1 MDEQS
6 PLGALL
12 ADVLAS
18 DVEGLKRAFAHHL
31 ELSLAKD
38 TFSATRLDFY
48 KSLALTVR
56 DRLVERWIATQEEYY
71 KHDVKRVYYLSLEFL
86 MGRAL
91 GNNVIN
97 LGFANRARQTVRDL
111 GLDFD
116 ELEQLE
122 ADAGLGNGGLGRLA
136 ACFLDSMAT
145 LQLPAYGYGI
155 RYEYGIFFQRIID
168 GEQVE
173 APDNWLRYEYPWD
186 IARPEYLYPVRFY
199 GHVNEYRDGAG
210 RMRYDWVEGQFVMAM
225 AYDTPI
231 PGYCNN
237 TVNTLRLW
245 TAKSSREFDLSC
257 FNNGDYL
264 RAVED
269 KQQSE
274 LISKVLYP
282 NDQFFVGAELRLK
295 QEYFLVSAT
304 LQDVLRRYKK
314 AHASFEP
321 FADKVALQLNDT
333 HPALAVAELM
343 RLLVDQEGLGWDEA
357 WEITVASCGYTNHTV
372 LPEALERWPVSL
384 VGNVLPRLL
393 QIIFE
398 INKRFLD
405 AVATRFPREVD
416 RLRRMSLIEE
426 GADKKVRMAHLAIVG
441 SHAVNGVAALHTH
454 LLKRDVFRDFY
465 ELYPE
470 RFQNRTNGITQRRWL
485 RKCNPGLAALIT
497 EAIGGEWL
505 INLDELK
512 TLRGF
517 VEDEQFRSRWRAV
530 KLANKQRLADVIARE
545 NGVAVDPASMFD
557 CQIKRMHEYKRQLLN
572 VLHTVALYHYL
583 IDHQDADV
591 VPRTVIFS
599 GKAAP
604 GYAVAKRII
613 KLIDSIGGVINADP
627 RTRGRLKVVFLA
639 NYSVSLAEIIVPA
652 ADLSEQISTAGM
664 EASGTGNM
672 KLALNGALTIG
683 TLDGANIEIREEVGA
698 ENLFIFGLTAD
709 EVAAK
714 RAGDYHPREVY
725 AHNPSLRRALDAI
738 AGGAFSRGAP
748 DVFAPLVAS
757 LLDRDH
763 YMLLADFADYVACQQ
778 AVARLYRQPEDWT
791 RKSILNV
798 AGMGKF
804 SSDRTIREYAT
815 EIWDAKPLPI
825 ELHNDRK

>member
-12 ADVLAS
+12 ADVLTS

-31 ELSLAKD
+31 EHSLAKD

-71 KHDVKRVYYLSLEFL
+71 RHDVKRVYYLSLEFL

-97 LGFANRARQTVRDL
+97 LGLANRARQTVRDL

-122 ADAGLGNGGLGRLA
+122 EDAGLGNGGLGRLA

-145 LQLPAYGYGI
+145 LELPGYGYGI
-155 RYEYGIFFQRIID
+155 RYEYGIFFQRIVD

-199 GHVNEYRDGAG
+199 GHVNESRDGAG
-210 RMRYDWVEGQFVMAM
+210 RMQYDWVEGQFVMAM

-269 KQQSE
+269 KRQSE
-274 LISKVLYP
+274 LISTVLYP

-314 AHASFEP
+314 AHVSFEP
-321 FADKVALQLNDT
+321 FPDKVALQLNDT

-343 RLLVDQEGLGWDEA
+343 RLLVDEEGLGWDEA

-384 VGNVLPRLL
+384 VGDVLPRLL
-393 QIIFE
+393 QVIFE

-405 AVATRFPREVD
+405 AVATRFPRDAD

-470 RFQNRTNGITQRRWL
+470 RFHNKTNGITQRRWL
-485 RKCNPGLAALIT
+485 RKCNPGLAAVIT
-497 EAIGGEWL
+497 EAIGGGWL
-505 INLDELK
+505 TNLDELK

-517 VEDEQFRSRWRAV
+517 AEDEQFRSCWRAV
-530 KLANKQRLADVIARE
+530 KLANKQRLADLIARE
-545 NGVAVDPASMFD
+545 NGVTVDPASMFD
-557 CQIKRMHEYKRQLLN
+557 CQVKRMHEYKRQLLN

-583 IDHQDADV
+583 VDHQDADV

-613 KLIDSIGGVINADP
+613 KLIHSVGDVVNSDS

-639 NYSVSLAEIIVPA
+639 NYSVSLAEMIVPA

-698 ENLFIFGLTAD
+698 EDVFIFGLTAE
-709 EVAAK
+709 EVATK
-714 RAGDYHPREVY
+714 RASDYNPRALYE
-725 AHNPSLRRALDAI
+725 NDPTLRRVLDAI
-738 AGGAFSRGAP
+738 AGGAFSSGAR
-748 DVFAPLVAS
+748 DLFASLVAS
-757 LLDRDH
+757 LLDHDH
-763 YMLLADFADYVACQQ
+763 YMLLADFADYVRCQQ
-778 AVARLYRQPEDWT
+778 AVAQLYRRPEDWS
-791 RKSILNV
+791 RKSIRNV

-815 EIWDAKPLPI
+815 QIWGAKPLPI
-825 ELHNDRK
+825 DLHR